1 MPAHRRIV
9 LLFAAVLLEILCQ
22 THWIGLYDKHWVS
35 IVYLAAG
42 LAVGVLVLFRTERS
56 KSITTNTRL
65 VPGLAAA
72 LFLFLVGYTVV
83 QALEIFRTVPLDYR
97 TADMLPVISVMGE
110 RLLHGEPVYVVIPE
124 IWNGVQ
130 PVYLPAMWLAYLP
143 AVAGGFDLR
152 WVSVAFVLAAVA
164 LPFVRCPAGA
174 RWSWL
179 VLPVAIPIGLLF
191 WHFLERDTA
200 LLSMTEEGVVAG
212 FYVLLAVALWRGNPW
227 LIGVALALAALS
239 RYSLGPWIPAW
250 LAFEYFFRSKQNAL
264 IAAAT
269 AAGLGIMLL
278 AITGALWHLDVFL
291 ALPQKYLDVALAQKD
306 AWAIDPVIAGNLGMA
321 KFFAKTDLPRLYTIN
336 YLLSFGVPLL
346 LLVLYRRFHH
356 YFEPGLFG
364 LATLK
369 IALTI
374 VLNLLV
380 IPWPYLFYPSAFLSL
395 AIFAI
400 YVQPT
405 ANSQQPIA
413 PLTHPVSTV

>member
-1 MPAHRRIV
+1 MPAHRHTV

-22 THWIGLYDKHWVS
+22 THWIGLYDKRVVS
-35 IVYLAAG
+35 IAYLTSG
-42 LAVGVLVLFRTERS
+42 LAVGVLVLLRMKRS
-56 KSITTNTRL
+56 AVGTASTRMI
-65 VPGLAAA
+65 PGLAAA
-72 LFLFLVGYTVV
+72 LFLCLAGFTVV
-83 QALEIFRTVPLDYR
+83 QTQEIFRTVPLDYR

-110 RLLHGEPVYVVIPE
+110 RLLHGEPVYAAIPE

-152 WVSVAFVLAAVA
+152 WVSVFFVLAAVA
-164 LPFVRCPAGA
+164 LPFVWRPAGA
-174 RWSWL
+174 RWSWPL
-179 VLPVAIPIGLLF
+179 LLAAIPIGLMF
-191 WHFLERDTA
+191 WHFLERDTV

-227 LIGVALALAALS
+227 LTGVALALAALS

-264 IAAAT
+264 IAAGT
-269 AAGLGIMLL
+269 AAALGLCLM
-278 AITGALWHLDVFL
+278 AVTGALWHLDVFL
-291 ALPQKYLDVALAQKD
+291 ALPNKYLDVALAEKD
-306 AWAIDPVIAGNLGMA
+306 AWAIDPVIATNLGLA

-336 YLLSFGVPLL
+336 YLLSFGMPLL
-346 LLVLYRRFHH
+346 LLALYRRFPRR
-356 YFEPGLFG
+356 FEPNLFG
-364 LATLK
+364 LGLLK
-369 IALTI
+369 ITLTI

-395 AIFAI
+395 AILTI

-405 ANSQQPIA
+405 ANSQRPTA
-413 PLTHPVSTV
+413 PNPPVSTV